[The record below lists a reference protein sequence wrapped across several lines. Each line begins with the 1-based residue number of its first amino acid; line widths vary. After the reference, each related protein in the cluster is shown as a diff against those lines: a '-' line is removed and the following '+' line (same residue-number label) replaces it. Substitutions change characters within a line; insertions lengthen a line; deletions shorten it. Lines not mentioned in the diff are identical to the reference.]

1 MLPPTPGEYSLMPK
15 ISMAMP
21 TRDRRA
27 INHTDTWLSIA
38 RRRPDFTVAEMKVGK
53 ALYFMQDDSGSSGGV
68 VYQLRVLEFHP
79 TRLVVEF
86 ENVSPIRRFLITLFH
101 PGDLQFVY
109 FLEAR
114 SPGLWGLY
122 SLLRTGRNAS
132 SLSSGHQ
139 AAYVNRVIAFF
150 RHFAA
155 IPTNPNPVVGA
166 APRD

>member
-1 MLPPTPGEYSLMPK
+1 
-15 ISMAMP
+15 
-21 TRDRRA
+21 
-27 INHTDTWLSIA
+27 
-38 RRRPDFTVAEMKVGK
+38 MKVGK

-86 ENVSPIRRFLITLFH
+86 ENVSPIRRFFITLFH

-122 SLLRTGRNAS
+122 SLLRTGRDAS

-139 AAYVNRVIAFF
+139 ASYVNRVIAFF
-150 RHFAA
+150 RHFAGH
-155 IPTNPNPVVGA
+155 PNESESRGKCGTERLSTTASQSCSHLSLGA
-166 APRD
+166 YAAF

>member
-1 MLPPTPGEYSLMPK
+1 
-15 ISMAMP
+15 
-21 TRDRRA
+21 
-27 INHTDTWLSIA
+27 
-38 RRRPDFTVAEMKVGK
+38 MKVGK

-68 VYQLRVLEFHP
+68 VYQLRVMALHP
-79 TRLVVEF
+79 TRLVVQF
-86 ENVSPIRRFLITLFH
+86 ENLSPIRRFLITLFH

-122 SLLRTGRNAS
+122 SLLRTGRDAS

-139 AAYVNRVIAFF
+139 ASYVNRVIAFF
-150 RHFAA
+150 RHFAG
-155 IPTNPNPVVGA
+155 IPTNQNPLVSA